1 MLEKIIATVG
11 NFLWDSP
18 LVFAILLTGFYYT
31 VENGLFQFR
40 YTIHIFRQL
49 LHSITYSKTFQHCKG
64 MLPSFEAAAITI
76 GSTVGIGS
84 IGGVATAIAIGGP
97 GAIFWMWV
105 AAFVGMMVKMAEVTL
120 AVHYRTED
128 EEGNVYGSPI
138 LYIEKGIGT
147 EMNFKKWRVPAALF
161 GIGIISTVFISIQN
175 YVASHAI
182 SSTFEQNIFVVSF
195 LYASSVFLVIR
206 RGLGYL
212 GKVSKFIVPVMSLS
226 YITLVLMII
235 VTHVDMILPAIEL
248 IIEDAFFGTAAIGGF
263 AGATV
268 FQAITMG
275 VTQAVSSGEFG
286 WGTSPIIHSTAKVD
300 HPVKQGLWG
309 CFEVFF
315 TTIILCTL
323 TAIVIIVSGEW
334 VSGGSGIELAL
345 HSFESILG
353 MPGRYMVTIL
363 LFFFAFTTSVGY
375 YFYSEVIVGHLLRKT
390 PSLKSILL
398 KYLKFFYAFPE
409 FVFVAYVTAFRF
421 PDKYIWLMSNITTA
435 IPTIIN
441 IFVLL
446 VLSHQFKKLLLDY
459 KARYM
464 KAEEVDEEIPLFHDH

>member
-1 MLEKIIATVG
+1 MHEKIVETLG
-11 NFLWDSP
+11 HFLWDSP

-31 VENGLFQFR
+31 MENRLFPFR
-40 YTIHIFRQL
+40 HALHIFREL
-49 LHSITYSKTFQHCKG
+49 WHSITQSKVLQHGKG
-64 MLPSFEAAAITI
+64 LLSSFEAASIAI

-84 IGGVATAIAIGGP
+84 IGGVAAAIAIGGP
-97 GAIFWMWV
+97 GAVFWMWV
-105 AAFVGMMVKMAEVTL
+105 AALVGMMVKMAEVTL
-120 AVHYRTED
+120 AVHYRTAD
-128 EEGNVYGSPI
+128 KEGNVYGSPI

-147 EMNFKKWRVPAALF
+147 EMNFKKWMIPAALF
-161 GIGIISTVFISIQN
+161 GIGIISTIFISIQN

-182 SSTFEQNIFVVSF
+182 SSTFGQNIFIVSF

-206 RGLGYL
+206 RGIKYL
-212 GKVSKFIVPVMSLS
+212 GKVSTFIVPMMSLS
-226 YITLVLMII
+226 YISLVLVII
-235 VTHVDMILPAIEL
+235 VTHVNMILPSIEL
-248 IIEDAFFGTAAIGGF
+248 IVKDAFFGTAAIGGF

-275 VTQAVSSGEFG
+275 VTQAVYSGEFG

-315 TTIILCTL
+315 TTIIICTL
-323 TAIVIIVSGEW
+323 TAIVIIISGEW
-334 VSGGSGIELAL
+334 MTGGSGIELAL

-353 MPGRYMVTIL
+353 MSGRYMVTIL

-375 YFYSEVIVGHLLRKT
+375 YFYSEVIVRHLLRKT
-390 PSLKSILL
+390 PALKSILL
-398 KYLKFFYAFPE
+398 KYLKLFYAFPE
-409 FVFVAYVTAFRF
+409 FLFVVYVTAFHF

-435 IPTIIN
+435 VPTIIN

-464 KAEEVDEEIPLFHDH
+464 KTGEVDEETPLFHDH

>member
-1 MLEKIIATVG
+1 MHERIVDALG

-31 VENGLFQFR
+31 VENGLFPFR
-40 YTIHIFRQL
+40 YALHIFREL
-49 LHSITYSKTFQHCKG
+49 LNSITHSKALQQCKG
-64 MLPSFEAAAITI
+64 LLPSFEAASIAI

-97 GAIFWMWV
+97 GAVFWMWI
-105 AAFVGMMVKMAEVTL
+105 AAFAGMMVKMAEVTL
-120 AVHYRTED
+120 AVHYRTAD

-138 LYIEKGIGT
+138 IYIEEGIGT
-147 EMNFKKWRVPAALF
+147 EMNFKKWMVPAALF
-161 GIGIISTVFISIQN
+161 GIGIISTIFISIQN

-182 SSTFEQNIFVVSF
+182 SSTFGQNIFVVSF
-195 LYASSVFLVIR
+195 LYALSVFLVIR
-206 RGLGYL
+206 RGIGYL
-212 GKVSKFIVPVMSLS
+212 GKVSKFIVPAMSFS
-226 YITLVLMII
+226 YIALVLVII
-235 VTHVDMILPAIEL
+235 VTHVDMVLQSIEL
-248 IIEDAFFGTAAIGGF
+248 IIKDAFFGTAAIGGF

-275 VTQAVSSGEFG
+275 VTQAVYSGEFG
-286 WGTSPIIHSTAKVD
+286 WGTSPIVHSTAKVD

-323 TAIVIIVSGEW
+323 TAIVIIISGEW
-334 VSGGSGIELAL
+334 TSGGSGIELAL

-353 MPGRYMVTIL
+353 MPGRYTVTIM

-375 YFYSEVIVGHLLRKT
+375 YFYSEVIIRHLLRKT
-390 PSLKSILL
+390 PPLKSILL
-398 KYLKFFYAFPE
+398 KYLKLFYAFPE
-409 FVFVAYVTAFRF
+409 FLFVVYVTAFQF
-421 PDKYIWLMSNITTA
+421 PEKYIWLMSNITTA
-435 IPTIIN
+435 VPTIIN

-464 KAEEVDEEIPLFHDH
+464 KAGEIDEEIPLFHDH